1 MRCVQKS
8 GNKTKSL
15 YAIIDFESEI
25 YPDQAARALDRWH
38 EKKGDYQVLLQ
49 NEQNGSITAKHL
61 NAFLRLEVHTRYASV
76 DRIFRFIL
84 SEDERLELS
93 NLVNGRY

>member
-1 MRCVQKS
+1 MVRCVQKS

-15 YAIIDFESEI
+15 YVTIDFESEI

-38 EKKGDYQVLLQ
+38 EKKGEYQVLLQ

-61 NAFLRLEVHTRYASV
+61 NAFLRLEVHTRYAPEERTFHLV
-76 DRIFRFIL
+76 LTD
-84 SEDERLELS
+84 DERLELS
-93 NLVNGRY
+93 NLAND